1 MLEQADLAKIT
12 YGSLHGGRSRRGL
25 WHKIAGAS
33 RIRRLKGYNQS
44 MTRRLMACLTGWI
57 VLALASSTAL
67 AEVVKANQRTEVH
80 QQAGENSRVVI
91 TVKAGQAMTV
101 LTKTGRWVKV
111 RVKGRTGFVPRTTIE
126 GDSDGDDDIQRNTR
140 RRPFVDG
147 RSKGR
152 TFGGEGPE
160 DRVGADATDGGGD
173 DGGDDGADDGD
184 DGDAK
189 PVRKPKAKPR
199 NDDEDFDGGDDDG
212 DASDDRST
220 SEDDDDR
227 IRVTLTSRVVLRAD
241 PNKKAA
247 KILKAE
253 PGDRFFLVEKRGKW
267 SLVETED
274 GDKSGWV
281 LTRMYDAPGYGPRTR
296 SLDVSANLGVTLI
309 SQTMEL
315 NGGSAKFPDR
325 YAISTSSLTLALNGE
340 LLQPYKDDYWV
351 GGQVTYAGTKALP
364 GLSYM
369 GTNIPI
375 TLHNINVRGEFG
387 YDFHSK
393 TGMRVIGRLG
403 YHYDAYLV
411 PIDNKAT
418 LPAEVFRGPTL
429 GAALDLPQLSPSFAA
444 RASLDSVVLGTRTQ
458 TTNLEDG
465 ASPSTFGLLVGLL
478 GNYRWKRD
486 LLVNASYDLGYY
498 SNSFGLPIA
507 TSKRGHTGTGGSRSD
522 LFHTI
527 SVGVKKTF

>member
-1 MLEQADLAKIT
+1 MP
-12 YGSLHGGRSRRGL
+12 
-25 WHKIAGAS
+25 
-33 RIRRLKGYNQS
+33 RL
-44 MTRRLMACLTGWI
+44 RACLLGCI
-57 VLALASSTAL
+57 VLALASSPAL
-67 AEVVKANQRTEVH
+67 AEVVTANQRTEVH
-80 QQAGENSRVVI
+80 QRAGENSRVVI

-101 LTKTGRWVKV
+101 LTTDGRWVKV
-111 RVKGRTGFVPRTTIE
+111 RVKGRTGFVPRTVIE
-126 GDSDGDDDIQRNTR
+126 GDGEDDIQRNTR

-160 DRVGADATDGGGD
+160 DRVGADATDGDGGEDSADDGDDDDAMPARKKPKAKPRDTDEDD
-173 DGGDDGADDGD
+173 DGGDDG
-184 DGDAK
+184 
-189 PVRKPKAKPR
+189 
-199 NDDEDFDGGDDDG
+199 
-212 DASDDRST
+212 DASSDRST

-247 KILKAE
+247 KILKAS

-403 YHYDAYLV
+403 YHYDAFLV

-418 LPAEVFRGPTL
+418 LPAEVFRGPSL
-429 GAALDLPQLSPSFAA
+429 GAALDLPQLNESFAV
-444 RASLDSVVLGTRTQ
+444 RAALDAVVLGTRSQ

-465 ASPSTFGLLVGLL
+465 ASPSTFGLLLGLL

-527 SVGVKKTF
+527 SVGLKKTF

>member
-1 MLEQADLAKIT
+1 
-12 YGSLHGGRSRRGL
+12 
-25 WHKIAGAS
+25 
-33 RIRRLKGYNQS
+33 
-44 MTRRLMACLTGWI
+44 MTPRLMAYLTGCI
-57 VLALASSTAL
+57 VLALASSSAL
-67 AEVVKANQRTEVH
+67 AEVVTTNQRTEVH
-80 QQAGENSRVVI
+80 QRAGENSRVVI

-101 LTKTGRWVKV
+101 LNKDGRWVKV

-126 GDSDGDDDIQRNTR
+126 GEGDGGDDIQRNTR

-160 DRVGADATDGGGD
+160 DRVGADATDSA
-173 DGGDDGADDGD
+173 GGDDGADGD
-184 DGDAK
+184 DDGADGGEDGEDN
-189 PVRKPKAKPR
+189 PVRKKPKAKPR
-199 NDDEDFDGGDDDG
+199 EADAADDEGADGVGDDDG
-212 DASDDRST
+212 DASGDRST

-247 KILKAE
+247 KILKAG
-253 PGDRFFLVEKRGKW
+253 PGDRFYLVEKRGKW

-281 LTRMYDAPGYGPRTR
+281 LTRMYDAPGYGPRAR

-315 NGGSAKFPDR
+315 TGGSTKFPDR

-340 LLQPYKDDYWV
+340 LLQPYKEDYWV
-351 GGQVTYAGTKALP
+351 GGQLTYAGTKALP

-375 TLHNINVRGEFG
+375 TLHNVNLRGEFG

-393 TGMRVIGRLG
+393 NGMRVIGRLG
-403 YHYDAYLV
+403 YHYDAFLV

-429 GAALDLPQLSPSFAA
+429 GVALDVPQLSDSFSV
-444 RASLDSVVLGTRTQ
+444 RASLDTVVAGTRTQ

-465 ASPSTFGLLVGLL
+465 ASPSTFGLFLGLL

-507 TSKRGHTGTGGSRSD
+507 TSKRGHMGTGGSRTD
-522 LFHTI
+522 LFHTV
-527 SVGVKKTF
+527 SVGVKKAF